1 MAKNITPEI
10 VKALFVGFAKNFKD
24 GLAKAPSQYTKIA
37 TVVKSSTASNTYAW
51 LGQMPKL
58 TEWIGKRAITAIQSH
73 GYSIVNKSYANGVE
87 ILRTDVED
95 DNEGVYS
102 PLIEELGRSAGEQ
115 PDELVFGALKAGFT
129 TACYDGQYF
138 FDTDHPVGANVDGT
152 SPTSVSNITDDG
164 TGVTE
169 ENAWYLLD
177 TSRALKPII
186 FQERQ
191 PPKPAQITDANA
203 EKVFMEDVYT
213 YGVDSRCNVGYGFW
227 QMAHAVKG
235 KLNAD
240 NLWKAIEA
248 MRTVRGDG
256 DKRLA
261 IKPTVLVVPPS
272 LEKVATQLLERELT
286 SENGATVSNE
296 LKNIKLELIIG
307 DYL

>member
-1 MAKNITPEI
+1 MAKVITPEI

-235 KLNAD
+235 KLTAD

>member
-1 MAKNITPEI
+1 MAKNVTPEI
-10 VKALFVGFAKNFKD
+10 VKALFVGFAKNFKN

-37 TVVKSSTASNTYAW
+37 TVVKSSTASNSYAW

-58 TEWIGKRAITAIQSH
+58 TEWVGKRTITAIQSH
-73 GYSIVNKSYANGVE
+73 GYSIENKSFANGVQ
-87 ILRTDVED
+87 IKRTDVED

-102 PLIEELGRSAGEQ
+102 PLIEDLGLAAGTQ
-115 PDELVFGALKAGFT
+115 PDELVFGALRVGFS

-152 SPTSVSNITDDG
+152 EPKSVSNITDDG

-186 FQERQ
+186 FQERK
-191 PPKPAQITDANA
+191 PPTPAQMTDANA
-203 EKVFMEDVYT
+203 QKVFEEDVYT

-227 QMAHAVKG
+227 QQAHAVKG
-235 KLNAD
+235 QLTAE
-240 NLWKAIEA
+240 NLWKAITA
-248 MRTVRGDG
+248 MRAVRGDG
-256 DKRLA
+256 DHRLG

-272 LEKVATQLLERELT
+272 LEKEATQLLEREFRV
-286 SENGATVSNE
+286 ENGATVDNE
-296 LKNIKLELIIG
+296 FKGRLELIVAE
-307 DYL
+307 YL